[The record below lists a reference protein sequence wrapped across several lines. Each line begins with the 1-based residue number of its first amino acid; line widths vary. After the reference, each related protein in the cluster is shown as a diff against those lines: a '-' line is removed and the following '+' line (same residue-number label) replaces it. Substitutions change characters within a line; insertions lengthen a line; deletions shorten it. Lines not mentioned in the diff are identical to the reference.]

1 MLLFSRS
8 VMSNSL
14 PPPWTAACQ
23 APLSFTISR
32 SLFKFMWLSWWCY
45 LTISSSTTHS
55 PHSFIL
61 SQHQGLFQCGGSSH
75 QVAKILELQLQH
87 QSFQWIFQIDFLEDW
102 LVCNPRD
109 SQKLSPAPQFKKINS
124 LVLSLLCG
132 PTLTSTHGYW
142 KNHSFDYM
150 DLCRQ
155 SDVAAF

>member
-1 MLLFSRS
+1 MSSRS

-14 PPPWTAACQ
+14 LPHGLQ
-23 APLSFTISR
+23 APLSFTISW

-45 LTISSSTTHS
+45 LTISSSHS
-55 PHSFIL
+55 PYSFIL

-87 QSFQWIFQIDFLEDW
+87 QSFQWIFQTDFLEDW
-102 LVCNPRD
+102 LVCKPRD

-132 PTLTSTHGYW
+132 PNLTSIHGYW
-142 KNHSFDYM
+142 KNHSFDHM
-150 DLCRQ
+150 DLCWQ